1 MRKKPV
7 FKLAPITPL
16 NNSLS
21 VIEDDDGSITVQ
33 SESYKDQGDH
43 TVTEKTT
50 LRRSQSRSEEEEK
63 DTGKILVHLILCLQR
78 GWFLVWFMVFNATY
92 IVVVSFIGG
101 GNRSARRKP
110 PTYCKLLTNF
120 IT

>member
-7 FKLAPITPL
+7 FTLAPLTPP
-16 NNSLS
+16 NNTLS
-21 VIEDDDGSITVQ
+21 IIEDDDGSITVQ

-63 DTGKILVHLILCLQR
+63 DTGKHFVHLILH
-78 GWFLVWFMVFNATY
+78 
-92 IVVVSFIGG
+92 
-101 GNRSARRKP
+101 
-110 PTYCKLLTNF
+110 LLKKKISNF
-120 IT
+120 GFSPIA